1 MDLIVTQE
9 NYQIGKVIKS
19 RLGFSPE
26 ATFEVVELKGDYI
39 QPTLTKEEK
48 EARTSDT
55 KTDSSKNKKDTSGTT
70 VSSVRNTNAVNRTGS
85 DVTIGQISAGG

>member
-1 MDLIVTQE
+1 MQKIIKARLLEVPSRFTYKVGEEMDLIVSQE

-48 EARTSDT
+48 EAYEAHKSRHIAISH
-55 KTDSSKNKKDTSGTT
+55 
-70 VSSVRNTNAVNRTGS
+70 RNGVE
-85 DVTIGQISAGG
+85 

>member
-1 MDLIVTQE
+1 MKKIIKARLLEVPSRYKVGQEMDLIVSQE

-26 ATFEVVELKGDYI
+26 ATFEVIELKGDYI

-48 EARTSDT
+48 EAYEAHKSRHI
-55 KTDSSKNKKDTSGTT
+55 
-70 VSSVRNTNAVNRTGS
+70 A
-85 DVTIGQISAGG
+85 ISHQNGVE

>member
-1 MDLIVTQE
+1 MKKIIKARLLEVPSRYKVGQEMDLIVSQE

-26 ATFEVVELKGDYI
+26 ATFEVIELKGDYI

-48 EARTSDT
+48 EAYEAHKSRHIAISH
-55 KTDSSKNKKDTSGTT
+55 
-70 VSSVRNTNAVNRTGS
+70 RNGVE
-85 DVTIGQISAGG
+85 